1 MEDAASGFAL
11 SFLPERRHSK
21 SWISAMNKVPS
32 SHRFVGRFC
41 ETPPS
46 MASDKNALQE
56 KSMARGRSLLAQV
69 LPALLFLSALPALLQ
84 AAESPSPAP
93 FDVVIKG
100 GTVYDG
106 TGEPARV
113 TDVGIRGDRI
123 AGFGNFSPDQA
134 RVVIDAKGMAV
145 APGFINMLSWSTESL
160 IEDGRSQSE
169 IREGVTTEIM
179 GEGYSM
185 GPWNDRIKERMRR
198 EQGDIKYEIKWNT
211 LVDYLRYL
219 EQRGVSCN
227 VASFIGATTIR
238 ENIIGLEDKQPTPE
252 QLEQMRQ
259 LVRQEMEA
267 GALGIGTSL
276 IYPPAFYA
284 KTEELIEMCK
294 VAAKYQ
300 GKYISHM
307 RSEGNQLLEAIDE
320 LLRISREANIPAEI
334 YHIKAAG
341 QPNWGKADAMLAKIE
356 EARKAGLK
364 ITADMYTYTAAG
376 TGLDACLPPW
386 TADGGNPALFK
397 RLRDPA
403 IREKIAAEVRTPSDK
418 WENLYLA
425 AGSPEK
431 ILLSGFKSEKLKPL
445 TGKTLA
451 EVAKMRGKDPIETA
465 MDLISEDES
474 RIDTIYFLMSEQNVK
489 KEIAKPWVSFGSD
502 EASQAPEGVFLKSNP
517 HPRAYGN
524 FARVLGKYVREDK
537 VLTLADA
544 IRKLSG
550 QPATNLGL
558 DHRGFIKEGMFAD
571 VVVFDPATIS
581 DRATFE
587 KPHQYSV
594 GVKHVFVNGVQ
605 VLKDGE
611 HTGAK
616 PGRAVWGPGKIR

>member
-1 MEDAASGFAL
+1 MSN
-11 SFLPERRHSK
+11 RY
-21 SWISAMNKVPS
+21 
-32 SHRFVGRFC
+32 
-41 ETPPS
+41 
-46 MASDKNALQE
+46 
-56 KSMARGRSLLAQV
+56 LLA
-69 LPALLFLSALPALLQ
+69 LLICFGCAALAGRVDALTQ
-84 AAESPSPAP
+84 EM

-106 TGEPARV
+106 TGGKPRV
-113 TDVGIRGDRI
+113 ADVAIRRDQIVDVGE
-123 AGFGNFSPDQA
+123 FPPESTHS
-134 RVVIDAKGMAV
+134 VIDAKGLAV

-179 GEGYSM
+179 GEGNSM
-185 GPWNDRIKERMRR
+185 GPLNERMKARVLS
-198 EQGDIKYEIKWNT
+198 EQRDIKYEIKWNT
-211 LVDYLRYL
+211 LAEYLHYL
-219 EQRGVSCN
+219 EQRGIACN

-238 ENIIGLEDKQPTPE
+238 DYVIGLEDKQPTPE
-252 QLEQMRQ
+252 QLDQMRQ

-284 KTEELIEMCK
+284 KTDELIELCK

-320 LLRISREANIPAEI
+320 LIRISKEANIPAEI

-341 QPNWGKADAMLAKIE
+341 KPNWGKADAMLAKIE

-386 TADGGNPALFK
+386 TEDGGYPELFK

-403 IREKIAAEVRTPSDK
+403 TRAKIKTEVETPSDK

-425 AGSPEK
+425 AGSPDK

-445 TGKTLA
+445 TGKSLA
-451 EVAKMRGKDPIETA
+451 EIAKMRGKDPIDTL
-465 MDLISEDES
+465 MDLIAEDES
-474 RIDTIYFLMSEQNVK
+474 RIDCIYFLMTEENVK
-489 KEIAKPWVSFGSD
+489 KEIARPWVSFGSD
-502 EASQAPEGVFLKSNP
+502 EASQAPEGNFLKSNC

-524 FARVLGKYVREDK
+524 FARVLGKYVREEK
-537 VLTLADA
+537 VLTLEEA

-550 QPATNLGL
+550 LPATNLGL
-558 DHRGFIKEGMFAD
+558 DHRGFLKAGMFAD
-571 VVVFDPATIS
+571 VVVFDPAKIA
-581 DRATFE
+581 DQATFE

-594 GVKHVFVNGVQ
+594 GMKHVFVNGVQ

-616 PGRAVWGPGKIR
+616 PGKALWGPGKTK

>member
-1 MEDAASGFAL
+1 MNNRFLFAL
-11 SFLPERRHSK
+11 L
-21 SWISAMNKVPS
+21 V
-32 SHRFVGRFC
+32 
-41 ETPPS
+41 
-46 MASDKNALQE
+46 
-56 KSMARGRSLLAQV
+56 SLAFAPLA
-69 LPALLFLSALPALLQ
+69 PG
-84 AAESPSPAP
+84 AESPADK
-93 FDVVIKG
+93 FDVLIKG

-106 TGEPARV
+106 TGGKPRV
-113 TDVGIRGDRI
+113 IDVAIRGDRI
-123 AGFGNFSPDQA
+123 AALGNFSADQA
-134 RVVIDAKGMAV
+134 KSVVEAKGLAV

-185 GPWNDRIKERMRR
+185 GPLNDRMKERIRSQ
-198 EQGDIKYEIKWNT
+198 QGDIKYEIKWNT
-211 LVDYLRYL
+211 LAEYLRYL
-219 EQRGVSCN
+219 EERGVSCN
-227 VASFIGATTIR
+227 VASFVGATTIR
-238 ENIIGLEDKQPTPE
+238 DFVIGLEDKQPTPE

-267 GALGIGTSL
+267 GALGIGSSL

-284 KTEELIEMCK
+284 KTEELIELCK
-294 VAAKYQ
+294 VAAKSK

-307 RSEGNQLLEAIDE
+307 RSEGNQLLQAIDE
-320 LLRISREANIPAEI
+320 LLRISKEANIPAEI

-341 QPNWGKADAMLAKIE
+341 QSNWNKADAMLAKIE
-356 EARKAGLK
+356 DAQKGGAK

-386 TADGGNPALFK
+386 TEDGGYPELFK

-403 IREKIAAEVRTPSDK
+403 TREKIKTEVQTPSDK

-445 TGKTLA
+445 TGKSLA
-451 EVAKMRGKDPIETA
+451 EIAKMRGKDPIETA
-465 MDLISEDES
+465 MDLIAEDES
-474 RIDTIYFLMSEQNVK
+474 RIDTIYFLMSEENVK
-489 KEIAKPWVSFGSD
+489 KEIVKPWVSFGSD
-502 EASQAPEGVFLKSNP
+502 EASQAPEGNFLKSNC

-524 FARVLGKYVREDK
+524 FVRVLGKYARDEK
-537 VLTLADA
+537 VLTLEQA

-550 QPATNLGL
+550 LPATNLGL
-558 DHRGFIKEGMFAD
+558 DHRGFLQEGMFAD
-571 VVVFDPATIS
+571 VVVFDPATVG

-587 KPHQYSV
+587 KPHQYAV
-594 GVKHVFVNGVQ
+594 GMRHVFVNGEQ

-616 PGRAVWGPGKIR
+616 PGRALWGPGKL